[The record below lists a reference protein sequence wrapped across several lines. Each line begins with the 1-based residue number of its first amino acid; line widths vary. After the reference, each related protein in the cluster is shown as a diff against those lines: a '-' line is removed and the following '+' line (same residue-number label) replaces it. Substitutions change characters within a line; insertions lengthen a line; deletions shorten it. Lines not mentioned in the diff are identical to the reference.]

1 MILLRYMFADFGLIG
16 GRLPTH
22 VGDLIVGPQIFLR
35 IAMAIQTPA
44 HGQLF
49 GLKHEGHLIDLPMT
63 GRAADTLIHVNAM
76 IEIYEIR

>member
-1 MILLRYMFADFGLIG
+1 MILRRQLLPDFGLIG

-22 VGDLIVGPQIFLR
+22 VGDLIVGPQIFLG

-49 GLKHEGHLIDLPMT
+49 GLKHERHLIDLAVT
-63 GRAADTLIHVNAM
+63 GRAANTLIHVNAV